1 MGLEVPCPDS
11 LLDLLFT
18 FGVREN
24 LLEFLKG
31 AASSGFSRIGIGRQE
46 QLEQLHCLAHWPGVS
61 KVFLLHIAYPYQQ
74 TYQKHPE
81 ASARSRCPA
90 GNALVELDL
99 S

>member
-46 QLEQLHCLAHWPGVS
+46 QQS
-61 KVFLLHIAYPYQQ
+61 
-74 TYQKHPE
+74 
-81 ASARSRCPA
+81 
-90 GNALVELDL
+90 N
-99 S
+99 